1 MSYENSCD
9 WAVKLSQSLVRLFNR
24 NLKFKF
30 LRGSLMAN
38 SAAATAGHGRGKI
51 AGLVLAILFSVIYG
65 IFLSGALMTE
75 HIQMGGGELTDDVAN
90 TAYAVGIS
98 GSIAALLTWWFQIL
112 VASRPI
118 LFRFVFAFLTLTVLF
133 LVVGGALTLAHEYL
147 PLPGKIGPTYQFSGA
162 QDFYISHVQ
171 GINAFTSL
179 FLSPLRLSI
188 LGLLPA
194 GALYITMFGPRRD

>member
-1 MSYENSCD
+1 
-9 WAVKLSQSLVRLFNR
+9 
-24 NLKFKF
+24 
-30 LRGSLMAN
+30 MAN
-38 SAAATAGHGRGKI
+38 SAAVAGGHGRGKV

-75 HIQMGGGELTDDVAN
+75 HIQLGGGELTDDVAN

-112 VASRPI
+112 VAGRPI
-118 LFRFVFAFLTLTVLF
+118 IFRFVFAFLTLTVLF
-133 LVVGGALTLAHEYL
+133 LVVGGILNVMHEYV
-147 PLPGKIGPTYQFSGA
+147 PLPGKFGPTYKFEGA
-162 QDFYISHVQ
+162 QDFYITMVQ
-171 GINAFTSL
+171 GINSFASL

-188 LGLLPA
+188 LGMLPA